1 MINTTIII
9 VFIVVGLPVICL
21 TKLIMMK
28 MQQNQRTFAGEDEQG
43 TAEAMKTIASLQHRI
58 ENLETII
65 FKNERYR

>member
-28 MQQNQRTFAGEDEQG
+28 MQQNQRIFAGEDEQG
-43 TAEAMKTIASLQHRI
+43 TAEAMKTIESLQHRI